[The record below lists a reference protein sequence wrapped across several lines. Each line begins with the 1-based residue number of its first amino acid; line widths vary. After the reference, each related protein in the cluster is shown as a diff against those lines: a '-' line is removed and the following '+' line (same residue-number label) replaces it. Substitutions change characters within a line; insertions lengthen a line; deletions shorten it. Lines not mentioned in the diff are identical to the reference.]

1 MVLAGFGMSLLAAGC
16 QAAGKGMATAGSGPS
31 PTFGQKFA
39 PPQWEPLVDEAGT
52 GRKTAARSA
61 ASISGDNLDGD
72 GSSPAAH
79 PRARWLPGSGKDPE
93 RKALPVSARTDSIA
107 DDDAD
112 RRSDIE

>member
-1 MVLAGFGMSLLAAGC
+1 
-16 QAAGKGMATAGSGPS
+16 
-31 PTFGQKFA
+31 
-39 PPQWEPLVDEAGT
+39 VDEAGT

-61 ASISGDNLDGD
+61 ASVSADDLDGD
-72 GSSPAAH
+72 DASPAAR
-79 PRARWLPGSGKDPE
+79 PRARWLPGNGKEPE